1 MSNQI
6 SMDRKYRTVGGLEV
20 RLFTTTASDR
30 EYPVAGEVG
39 DNVHTWTAEGQYHI
53 NEISDWDLIE
63 IEPVEIKPWR
73 WYAHGSTYYHIYN
86 IDHCGLFAYAVNRF
100 GVVLWSERISYLN
113 TTDWIEIPNP
123 FAEEK

>member
-1 MSNQI
+1 
-6 SMDRKYRTVGGLEV
+6 MDKKYRTHNGKAV
-20 RLFTTTASDR
+20 RLFTTTASDS
-30 EYPVAGEVG
+30 EYPVVGEIG
-39 DNVHTWTAEGQYHI
+39 DSIQIWTADGYYDYSGGSDHDLV
-53 NEISDWDLIE
+53 EIK
-63 IEPVEIKPWR
+63 PVEIKPWR

-100 GVVLWSERISYLN
+100 GVALWSERISYLN